1 MARVTVED
9 CIDKVQ
15 NRFDLVL
22 IAASRARQISAGAEL
37 TVPEDRDKNSVIA
50 LREIAEETISADT
63 LRDNVIQTMQRH
75 VEVDEPEE
83 DDMEAQM
90 LSHQF
95 AEHDVLTEVL
105 RSDDDVGA
113 AGTGGK
119 REHGQQNNAAPRE
132 SPAVKSIGQHLRRI
146 RHAYDGPR
154 RRPSPIDNRIIFRQ
168 IRLGV
173 APVVVDLVG

>member
-9 CIDKVQ
+9 CIEKVQ

-22 IAASRARQISAGAEL
+22 IAASRARQILAGAEI

-50 LREIAEETISADT
+50 LREIAEETVAADV
-63 LRDNVIQTMQRH
+63 LRDNVIQTMQRY

-95 AEHDVLTEVL
+95 ADNIEESDVLVA
-105 RSDDDVGA
+105 D
-113 AGTGGK
+113 
-119 REHGQQNNAAPRE
+119 
-132 SPAVKSIGQHLRRI
+132 
-146 RHAYDGPR
+146 
-154 RRPSPIDNRIIFRQ
+154 PSPSEEV
-168 IRLGV
+168 GV
-173 APVVVDLVG
+173 ENSFQDGDAA

>member
-9 CIDKVQ
+9 CIEKVE

-22 IAASRARQISAGAEL
+22 IAASRARQIMAGAEI

-50 LREIAEETISADT
+50 LREIAEETVTADI
-63 LRDNVIQTMQRH
+63 LRDNVIQTMQRY

-95 AEHDVLTEVL
+95 ADNIEESEVL
-105 RSDDDVGA
+105 VADPNPSEDVGGENAFQDGDA
-113 AGTGGK
+113 A
-119 REHGQQNNAAPRE
+119 
-132 SPAVKSIGQHLRRI
+132 
-146 RHAYDGPR
+146 
-154 RRPSPIDNRIIFRQ
+154 
-168 IRLGV
+168 
-173 APVVVDLVG
+173 

>member
-9 CIDKVQ
+9 CIEKVQ

-22 IAASRARQISAGAEL
+22 IAASRARQILAGAEI

-50 LREIAEETISADT
+50 LREIAEETVNADI
-63 LRDNVIQTMQRH
+63 LRDNVIQTMQRY

-95 AEHDVLTEVL
+95 ADNIEESEVL
-105 RSDDDVGA
+105 VADPSPYEDVGGESSFQDGDA
-113 AGTGGK
+113 A
-119 REHGQQNNAAPRE
+119 
-132 SPAVKSIGQHLRRI
+132 
-146 RHAYDGPR
+146 
-154 RRPSPIDNRIIFRQ
+154 
-168 IRLGV
+168 
-173 APVVVDLVG
+173 

>member
-9 CIDKVQ
+9 CIDKVH

-22 IAASRARQISAGAEL
+22 IAAGRARQISAGAEI
-37 TVPEDRDKNSVIA
+37 TVPEDRDKFSVIA

-95 AEHDVLTEVL
+95 ADNIEESEVL
-105 RSDDDVGA
+105 VADPAPMETDPNDA
-113 AGTGGK
+113 AAEDGD
-119 REHGQQNNAAPRE
+119 AA
-132 SPAVKSIGQHLRRI
+132 
-146 RHAYDGPR
+146 
-154 RRPSPIDNRIIFRQ
+154 
-168 IRLGV
+168 
-173 APVVVDLVG
+173 

>member
-9 CIDKVQ
+9 CIEKVQ

-22 IAASRARQISAGAEL
+22 IAASRARQILAGAEI

-50 LREIAEETISADT
+50 LREIAEETVAADD

-95 AEHDVLTEVL
+95 ADNIEESEVL
-105 RSDDDVGA
+105 VADPRPSEDVGD
-113 AGTGGK
+113 
-119 REHGQQNNAAPRE
+119 EISFQ
-132 SPAVKSIGQHLRRI
+132 
-146 RHAYDGPR
+146 DG
-154 RRPSPIDNRIIFRQ
+154 D
-168 IRLGV
+168 V
-173 APVVVDLVG
+173 A

>member
-22 IAASRARQISAGAEL
+22 IAAGRARQIAAGAEL

-50 LREIAEETISADT
+50 LREIAEETIAADT

-90 LSHQF
+90 VSHQF
-95 AEHDVLTEVL
+95 ADNIDESEVL
-105 RSDDDVGA
+105 VADPAPAEDEAGKVAIDGGDA
-113 AGTGGK
+113 A
-119 REHGQQNNAAPRE
+119 
-132 SPAVKSIGQHLRRI
+132 
-146 RHAYDGPR
+146 
-154 RRPSPIDNRIIFRQ
+154 
-168 IRLGV
+168 
-173 APVVVDLVG
+173 

>member
-9 CIDKVQ
+9 CIEKVQ

-22 IAASRARQISAGAEL
+22 IAASRARQILAGAEI

-50 LREIAEETISADT
+50 LREIAEETVAADV
-63 LRDNVIQTMQRH
+63 LRDNVIQTMQRY

-95 AEHDVLTEVL
+95 ADNIEESEVL
-105 RSDDDVGA
+105 VADPSLSEDVGGEISVPDGDA
-113 AGTGGK
+113 A
-119 REHGQQNNAAPRE
+119 
-132 SPAVKSIGQHLRRI
+132 
-146 RHAYDGPR
+146 
-154 RRPSPIDNRIIFRQ
+154 
-168 IRLGV
+168 
-173 APVVVDLVG
+173 

>member
-9 CIDKVQ
+9 CIEKVQ

-22 IAASRARQISAGAEL
+22 IAASRARQILAGAEI

-50 LREIAEETISADT
+50 LREIAEETVTADV
-63 LRDNVIQTMQRH
+63 LRDNVIQTMQRY

-95 AEHDVLTEVL
+95 ADNIEESEVL
-105 RSDDDVGA
+105 VADPSLSEDVGGEISIPDGDA
-113 AGTGGK
+113 A
-119 REHGQQNNAAPRE
+119 
-132 SPAVKSIGQHLRRI
+132 
-146 RHAYDGPR
+146 
-154 RRPSPIDNRIIFRQ
+154 
-168 IRLGV
+168 
-173 APVVVDLVG
+173 

>member
-9 CIDKVQ
+9 CIEKVQ

-22 IAASRARQISAGAEL
+22 IAASRARQILAGAEI

-50 LREIAEETISADT
+50 LREIAEETVTADI
-63 LRDNVIQTMQRH
+63 LRDNVIQTMQRY

-95 AEHDVLTEVL
+95 ADNIEESEVL
-105 RSDDDVGA
+105 VADPSPSEDVGGDISFRDGYA
-113 AGTGGK
+113 A
-119 REHGQQNNAAPRE
+119 
-132 SPAVKSIGQHLRRI
+132 
-146 RHAYDGPR
+146 
-154 RRPSPIDNRIIFRQ
+154 
-168 IRLGV
+168 
-173 APVVVDLVG
+173 

>member
-95 AEHDVLTEVL
+95 ADNIDESEVL
-105 RSDDDVGA
+105 VAD
-113 AGTGGK
+113 
-119 REHGQQNNAAPRE
+119 
-132 SPAVKSIGQHLRRI
+132 
-146 RHAYDGPR
+146 
-154 RRPSPIDNRIIFRQ
+154 PSPGDE
-168 IRLGV
+168 V
-173 APVVVDLVG
+173 APTPEPSYDDGDAA

>member
-22 IAASRARQISAGAEL
+22 IAAGRARQISAGAEL

-50 LREIAEETISADT
+50 LREIAEETIAADI

-90 LSHQF
+90 VSHQF
-95 AEHDVLTEVL
+95 ADNIDESEVL
-105 RSDDDVGA
+105 VADPAPLGEIPGDDSADDGDA
-113 AGTGGK
+113 A
-119 REHGQQNNAAPRE
+119 
-132 SPAVKSIGQHLRRI
+132 
-146 RHAYDGPR
+146 
-154 RRPSPIDNRIIFRQ
+154 
-168 IRLGV
+168 
-173 APVVVDLVG
+173 

>member
-22 IAASRARQISAGAEL
+22 IAASRARQILAGAEI

-50 LREIAEETISADT
+50 LREIAEETVAADV
-63 LRDNVIQTMQRH
+63 LRDNVIQTMQRY

-95 AEHDVLTEVL
+95 ADNIEESEVL
-105 RSDDDVGA
+105 VADPSPSEDVGGENSFQGGDA
-113 AGTGGK
+113 A
-119 REHGQQNNAAPRE
+119 
-132 SPAVKSIGQHLRRI
+132 
-146 RHAYDGPR
+146 
-154 RRPSPIDNRIIFRQ
+154 
-168 IRLGV
+168 
-173 APVVVDLVG
+173 

>member
-9 CIDKVQ
+9 CIEKVQ

-22 IAASRARQISAGAEL
+22 IAASRARQILAGAEI

-50 LREIAEETISADT
+50 LREIAEETVAADA
-63 LRDNVIQTMQRH
+63 LRDNVIQNMQHH

-95 AEHDVLTEVL
+95 ADNIEESEVL
-105 RSDDDVGA
+105 VADPNPSEDVGGENAFQDGDA
-113 AGTGGK
+113 A
-119 REHGQQNNAAPRE
+119 
-132 SPAVKSIGQHLRRI
+132 
-146 RHAYDGPR
+146 
-154 RRPSPIDNRIIFRQ
+154 
-168 IRLGV
+168 
-173 APVVVDLVG
+173 

>member
-9 CIDKVQ
+9 CIEKVQ

-22 IAASRARQISAGAEL
+22 IAASRARQIMAGAEI

-50 LREIAEETISADT
+50 LREIAEETVTADV
-63 LRDNVIQTMQRH
+63 LRDNVIQTMQRY

-95 AEHDVLTEVL
+95 ADNIEESEVL
-105 RSDDDVGA
+105 VADPNPSEDVGGENAFQDGDA
-113 AGTGGK
+113 A
-119 REHGQQNNAAPRE
+119 
-132 SPAVKSIGQHLRRI
+132 
-146 RHAYDGPR
+146 
-154 RRPSPIDNRIIFRQ
+154 
-168 IRLGV
+168 
-173 APVVVDLVG
+173 

>member
-9 CIDKVQ
+9 CVLRIP
-15 NRFDLVL
+15 NRFELVML
-22 IAASRARQISAGAEL
+22 AAQRARNISAGAGL
-37 TVPEDRDKNSVIA
+37 TVEKDNDKNPVIA

-95 AEHDVLTEVL
+95 ADNIEESEVL
-105 RSDDDVGA
+105 VADPAPMETDPNDA
-113 AGTGGK
+113 AAEDGD
-119 REHGQQNNAAPRE
+119 AA
-132 SPAVKSIGQHLRRI
+132 
-146 RHAYDGPR
+146 
-154 RRPSPIDNRIIFRQ
+154 
-168 IRLGV
+168 
-173 APVVVDLVG
+173 

>member
-22 IAASRARQISAGAEL
+22 IAAGRARQIAAGAEL

-50 LREIAEETISADT
+50 LREIAEETIAADT

-90 LSHQF
+90 VSHQF
-95 AEHDVLTEVL
+95 ADNIDESEVL
-105 RSDDDVGA
+105 VADPAPLGEMPGDDSADDGDA
-113 AGTGGK
+113 A
-119 REHGQQNNAAPRE
+119 
-132 SPAVKSIGQHLRRI
+132 
-146 RHAYDGPR
+146 
-154 RRPSPIDNRIIFRQ
+154 
-168 IRLGV
+168 
-173 APVVVDLVG
+173 

>member
-9 CIDKVQ
+9 CIEKVQ

-22 IAASRARQISAGAEL
+22 IAASRARQILAGAEI

-50 LREIAEETISADT
+50 LREIAEETVSADV
-63 LRDNVIQTMQRH
+63 LRDNVIQAMQRY

-95 AEHDVLTEVL
+95 ADNIEESEVL
-105 RSDDDVGA
+105 VADPSLSEDVGGEISFPDGDA
-113 AGTGGK
+113 A
-119 REHGQQNNAAPRE
+119 
-132 SPAVKSIGQHLRRI
+132 
-146 RHAYDGPR
+146 
-154 RRPSPIDNRIIFRQ
+154 
-168 IRLGV
+168 
-173 APVVVDLVG
+173 

>member
-9 CIDKVQ
+9 CIDKVP

-22 IAASRARQISAGAEL
+22 IAAGRARQISAGAEI
-37 TVPEDRDKNSVIA
+37 TVPEDRDKFSVIA

-95 AEHDVLTEVL
+95 ADNIEESEVL
-105 RSDDDVGA
+105 VADPAPMETDPNDA
-113 AGTGGK
+113 AAEDGD
-119 REHGQQNNAAPRE
+119 AA
-132 SPAVKSIGQHLRRI
+132 
-146 RHAYDGPR
+146 
-154 RRPSPIDNRIIFRQ
+154 
-168 IRLGV
+168 
-173 APVVVDLVG
+173 

>member
-9 CIDKVQ
+9 CIEKVQ

-22 IAASRARQISAGAEL
+22 IAASRARQILAGAEI

-50 LREIAEETISADT
+50 LREIAEETVTADV
-63 LRDNVIQTMQRH
+63 LRDNVIQTMQRY

-95 AEHDVLTEVL
+95 ADNIEESEVL
-105 RSDDDVGA
+105 VADPGPSEDL
-113 AGTGGK
+113 GG
-119 REHGQQNNAAPRE
+119 EISFQ
-132 SPAVKSIGQHLRRI
+132 
-146 RHAYDGPR
+146 DGE
-154 RRPSPIDNRIIFRQ
+154 
-168 IRLGV
+168 V
-173 APVVVDLVG
+173 A

>member
-9 CIDKVQ
+9 CIDKVP

-22 IAASRARQISAGAEL
+22 IAAGRARQISAGAEM
-37 TVPEDRDKNSVIA
+37 TVPEDRDKFSVIA
-50 LREIAEETISADT
+50 LREIAEETVSADE

-95 AEHDVLTEVL
+95 ADNIDESEVL
-105 RSDDDVGA
+105 VADPAPAEGGEDEAATDDGDA
-113 AGTGGK
+113 A
-119 REHGQQNNAAPRE
+119 
-132 SPAVKSIGQHLRRI
+132 
-146 RHAYDGPR
+146 
-154 RRPSPIDNRIIFRQ
+154 
-168 IRLGV
+168 
-173 APVVVDLVG
+173 

>member
-9 CIDKVQ
+9 CIEKVQ

-22 IAASRARQISAGAEL
+22 IAASRARQILAGAEI

-50 LREIAEETISADT
+50 LREIAEETVTVDV
-63 LRDNVIQTMQRH
+63 LRDNVIQTMQRY

-95 AEHDVLTEVL
+95 ADNIEESEVL
-105 RSDDDVGA
+105 VADPSLSEDVGGEISVPDGDA
-113 AGTGGK
+113 A
-119 REHGQQNNAAPRE
+119 
-132 SPAVKSIGQHLRRI
+132 
-146 RHAYDGPR
+146 
-154 RRPSPIDNRIIFRQ
+154 
-168 IRLGV
+168 
-173 APVVVDLVG
+173 

>member
-22 IAASRARQISAGAEL
+22 IAAGRARQISAGAEL

-50 LREIAEETISADT
+50 LREIAEETVAADA

-90 LSHQF
+90 VSHQF
-95 AEHDVLTEVL
+95 ADNIDNSEVL
-105 RSDDDVGA
+105 VADPAPLGEMPGDASADDGDA
-113 AGTGGK
+113 A
-119 REHGQQNNAAPRE
+119 
-132 SPAVKSIGQHLRRI
+132 
-146 RHAYDGPR
+146 
-154 RRPSPIDNRIIFRQ
+154 
-168 IRLGV
+168 
-173 APVVVDLVG
+173 

>member
-9 CIDKVQ
+9 CIEKVQ

-22 IAASRARQISAGAEL
+22 IAASRARQILAGAEI

-50 LREIAEETISADT
+50 LREIAEETVTADV
-63 LRDNVIQTMQRH
+63 LRDNVIQTMQRY

-95 AEHDVLTEVL
+95 ADNIEESEVL
-105 RSDDDVGA
+105 VADPSLSEDVG
-113 AGTGGK
+113 G
-119 REHGQQNNAAPRE
+119 EISFQ
-132 SPAVKSIGQHLRRI
+132 
-146 RHAYDGPR
+146 DG
-154 RRPSPIDNRIIFRQ
+154 D
-168 IRLGV
+168 V
-173 APVVVDLVG
+173 A